1 MIETCK
7 GSKTGKRNDRNKGHV
22 RCWKEFTL
30 RREQWIKREMR
41 DFSDGND
48 LFLYLG
54 AIYMFPFFW
63 NNSPNHAFMFW
74 VLSVCGLF
82 HRNKVIQEKK
92 KRKKETESGGK
103 ERMTERN
110 WDREK
115 YTQVAVEEVS
125 RSPAQLFLMLGSPE
139 HFLATQ
145 CSNFMSTASCPFSSV
160 FFSLCLYGDQYFPVP
175 TPLCQSTGFLEAL
188 LL

>member
-1 MIETCK
+1 
-7 GSKTGKRNDRNKGHV
+7 
-22 RCWKEFTL
+22 
-30 RREQWIKREMR
+30 
-41 DFSDGND
+41 
-48 LFLYLG
+48 
-54 AIYMFPFFW
+54 
-63 NNSPNHAFMFW
+63 
-74 VLSVCGLF
+74 
-82 HRNKVIQEKK
+82 
-92 KRKKETESGGK
+92 
-103 ERMTERN
+103 MTERN

-188 LL
+188 LLQPAWTVTSIIYILSLELLTQRLLILKTNVFYKPAVLCLYFPSLYSSYHFNKYSLRTYFVHVLVQEQQKQ

>member
-1 MIETCK
+1 MVMIYFFTWVLFTCFLFFEIIHQIMHLCFEYLVFVVYSTEIKLFKKKKK
-7 GSKTGKRNDRNKGHV
+7 GRKK
-22 RCWKEFTL
+22 WKE
-30 RREQWIKREMR
+30 
-41 DFSDGND
+41 
-48 LFLYLG
+48 
-54 AIYMFPFFW
+54 
-63 NNSPNHAFMFW
+63 
-74 VLSVCGLF
+74 
-82 HRNKVIQEKK
+82 
-92 KRKKETESGGK
+92 GGK